1 MKLRD
6 FMSVRE
12 LSEAQ
17 LGRLLGI
24 GQATVNRYVRGERI
38 PRPDLMRRIVEVT
51 EGQVGPADFYDL
63 PSGPTPPAATKPKAA

>member
-6 FMSVRE
+6 FMSARD
-12 LSEAQ
+12 LSEAH

-38 PRPDLMRRIVEVT
+38 PRPEVMRRIVEVT
-51 EGQVGPADFYDL
+51 EGKVGPADFYDL
-63 PSGPTPPAATKPKAA
+63 PPAPAPVAVVVEAA

>member
-6 FMSVRE
+6 FLSARDM
-12 LSEAQ
+12 SEAQ

-38 PRPDLMRRIVEVT
+38 PRLEVMRRIVEVT
-51 EGQVGPADFYDL
+51 EGEVGPADFYDL
-63 PSGPTPPAATKPKAA
+63 PAAASAVPSAKVA

>member
-6 FMSVRE
+6 FMLARE

-38 PRPDLMRRIVEVT
+38 PRPEVMRRIVEVT
-51 EGQVGPADFYDL
+51 KGAVGPADFYDL
-63 PSGPTPPAATKPKAA
+63 PVAESVASTAKVA